1 MHLGL
6 DLGVAGAQMLGL
18 DLQAKGHVVKHRH
31 VPEQRVMLK
40 HKAHLALAHMHVGGV
55 FTAEQN
61 TALPWAFQPRNDAQ
75 QRGFAA
81 AGGAEQSHQLT
92 RGNVQVDISQGM
104 KVAKLLADV
113 SNFNT
118 HFSILQAN
126 WGRGAS
132 SRGRSGGSSAVAL
145 SSRSCCHSATDLI
158 TKVTKANKASSEATA
173 NAATDWYSL

>member
-6 DLGVAGAQMLGL
+6 DLGVARAQMLGL
-18 DLQAKGHVVKHRH
+18 DLEAKGHVIKHRH
-31 VPEQRVMLK
+31 VPKQGVMLE
-40 HKAHLALAHMHVGGV
+40 HKPHLALAHMHIGGV

-61 TALPWAFQPRNDAQ
+61 AALPWAFQPRNDAQ

-81 AGGAEQSHQLT
+81 AGGAQQCHQLT
-92 RGNVQVDISQGM
+92 RGNVQVHISQGM

-118 HFSILQAN
+118 HVSILQAK

-158 TKVTKANKASSEATA
+158 TKVTTANKARSDATA